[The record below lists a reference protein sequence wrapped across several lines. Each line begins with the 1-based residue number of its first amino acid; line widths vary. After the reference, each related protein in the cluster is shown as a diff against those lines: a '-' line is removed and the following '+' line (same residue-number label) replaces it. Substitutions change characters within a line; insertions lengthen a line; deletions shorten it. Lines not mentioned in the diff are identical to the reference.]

1 MLPHRERELVVRRF
15 EEGNVAFA
23 HRRHRYL
30 ARSSLRA
37 KHLPKRFPLD
47 RARPLMG
54 ATASI
59 AAPIGLAGAIAVF
72 LIVGNDASVGM
83 DLVANPVVAEASPVQ
98 TLAATPFSPDIH
110 ASAGGDA
117 AEPASVN
124 TPAGT
129 ARLARAPKSAG
140 SPAATNEAA
149 QRVGVVHGA
158 RQGVARRRVEA
169 AQRAGVVHG
178 ARQVVTRRTV
188 EAAFHAEHAA
198 RQANKAAR
206 RAERTVE
213 AALHAQ
219 HAAFEANEAA
229 YLADLAARRA
239 ERAARRAEQA
249 ASQAERAARL
259 ANWGFRLQ
267 FPWNAITEPRSAS

>member
-1 MLPHRERELVVRRF
+1 
-15 EEGNVAFA
+15 
-23 HRRHRYL
+23 
-30 ARSSLRA
+30 
-37 KHLPKRFPLD
+37 
-47 RARPLMG
+47 MG
-54 ATASI
+54 ATAPI

-83 DLVANPVVAEASPVQ
+83 DLAAPIVANPVVAEASPVQ
-98 TLAATPFSPDIH
+98 TLAAAPFSPDIH

-117 AEPASVN
+117 VEPASVN
-124 TPAGT
+124 TPAGKAT
-129 ARLARAPKSAG
+129 DALDDRDPDQMRQSRAAPKITSPPAPKGAG
-140 SPAATNEAA
+140 SPAATNEAV
-149 QRVGVVHGA
+149 QRAGVVHGD
-158 RQGVARRRVEA
+158 RQVVARRTVKA
-169 AQRAGVVHG
+169 AQRAGVVRG
-178 ARQVVTRRTV
+178 ARQVVARRTV
-188 EAAFHAEHAA
+188 EAAFHAQDAA

-213 AALHAQ
+213 AALHAEQ
-219 HAAFEANEAA
+219 LAFEANEAA

-239 ERAARRAEQA
+239 ERAARRAERA